1 MPSSTKKKKK
11 AGRPLGVK
19 NGHGRPKKKPLPAD
33 FRDRALVD
41 MRLYFRATDWSDL
54 WQRWF
59 LSVDGE
65 NERKY
70 KSLREFAKA
79 MAESKEQK
87 HFLLWYLGPKPED
100 GEVDL
105 EAPKYKFI
113 TDGPVDWVKKR
124 NSGGWFTEGNL
135 KAFGMEINRRMN
147 ALDALREAGKIT
159 LHSLVR
165 AEQLA
170 QRLDEAFQGTFFIPG
185 MTLAGNERR
194 AELYLSL
201 HSKIL
206 DMKARAQ
213 DLYAKSHGVNFEDMS
228 GLQALMQAS
237 ALAATLRD
245 AEGATLDP
253 AQSAIK
259 ALVQMT
265 LAKSAR
271 YSLPLPEE
279 AEGHII
285 DVVNADKEKAEKKK
299 KVQ

>member
-1 MPSSTKKKKK
+1 MASSKKK
-11 AGRPLGVK
+11 GRPPGVK
-19 NGHGRPKKKPLPAD
+19 NGHGRPKKKPIAPD
-33 FRDRALVD
+33 FRDRMLAD
-41 MRLYFRATDWSDL
+41 MRLYFRGTDWSDL
-54 WQRWF
+54 WQRWY

-70 KSLREFAKA
+70 KSLREFCKDI
-79 MAESKEQK
+79 AESKEQK
-87 HFLLWYLGPKPED
+87 HFLLWYLGPKPEE

-113 TDGPVDWVKKR
+113 PDGPVDWVKRR

-135 KAFGMEINRRMN
+135 KAFGMEITRRMN

-170 QRLDEAFQGTFFIPG
+170 QRLDEAFNGTFFIPG
-185 MTLAGNERR
+185 MTLEGNEKR
-194 AELYLSL
+194 AKLYLDL
-201 HSKIL
+201 HERIL
-206 DMKARAQ
+206 GMKSTAQ

-228 GLQALMQAS
+228 GLAALMQAS

-245 AEGATLDP
+245 AEGGTLDP

-259 ALVQMT
+259 AFVQMT
-265 LAKSAR
+265 LAKSSR
-271 YSLPLPEE
+271 YNLPLPEG
-279 AEGHII
+279 AEGSII
-285 DVVNADKEKAEKKK
+285 EMVQADKDKADKKK